1 MKVTT
6 LHNFYD
12 GEVTLTKINCH
23 SLAEAIDYIRNY
35 CGGIVW
41 SEIETTEQALPTYAK
56 YVDTFYNINVYFD
69 AVTES
74 FLFEDFN

>member
-1 MKVTT
+1 MKVTS
-6 LHNFYD
+6 LHNLYNT
-12 GEVTLTKINCH
+12 GLTMSQIGAG
-23 SLAEAIDYIRNY
+23 SLAECLDYLQNY

-41 SEIETTEQALPTYAK
+41 SEIETTEQALPKYAK
-56 YVDTFYNINVYFD
+56 YCDTFYGINVYFD

>member
-6 LHNFYD
+6 LHDLYN
-12 GEVTLTKINCH
+12 ESITLSQIDCH
-23 SLAEAIDYIRNY
+23 SLNEAIGYIRNY

-41 SEIETTEQALPTYAK
+41 SGIETTEQALPKYCK